1 MAPEWVWNL
10 PITLKVDVYSYG
22 IVVLE
27 MVTGKG
33 PSSSIHAIH
42 DGVEVEHKRL
52 VTWVREKMSKAAAN
66 TSLLE
71 EIIDP
76 MLEGK
81 YDISEMK
88 ALVQVALQC
97 VEEDKDVRP
106 TMSQVVEMLLLQEK
120 VSDGITYNEGNLMAY

>member
-1 MAPEWVWNL
+1 MVDFGLSRLQNIGAPKNSSFSRIRGTRGYMAPEWVWNL

-52 VTWVREKMSKAAAN
+52 VTWVREKLNRVAAN
-66 TSLLE
+66 TSSLE

-81 YDISEMK
+81 YDMGKMET
-88 ALVQVALQC
+88 LV
-97 VEEDKDVRP
+97 
-106 TMSQVVEMLLLQEK
+106 
-120 VSDGITYNEGNLMAY
+120 

>member
-52 VTWVREKMSKAAAN
+52 VTWVREKLNRVAAN
-66 TSLLE
+66 TSSLE

-81 YDISEMK
+81 YDMGKMET
-88 ALVQVALQC
+88 LV
-97 VEEDKDVRP
+97 
-106 TMSQVVEMLLLQEK
+106 
-120 VSDGITYNEGNLMAY
+120 